1 MDSTRAILVGAAVGL
16 AALALASPVAAAGQN
31 VTPEGVNYS
40 YAKGAEG
47 QIIVQAE
54 AGDLR
59 FEKSVF
65 PDGRTVLVLKAADGD
80 VRVESSDAVVVVQS
94 GSETYRL
101 IPDGVDERTAL
112 AARVALTRSRGAQ
125 LLRNLRFAIEERG
138 PVSAFDHTVLLSAAV
153 VSELVGETGAIRRHA
168 RKQRGTRP
176 GRIRKAAARQ
186 FNDCWSMYEQAI
198 LSAFNQYLQCIG
210 EGSIVSQKFFNLS
223 YCDIRYTMQAES
235 AWFQFLA
242 CSSIRIY

>member
-1 MDSTRAILVGAAVGL
+1 MESTRAILVGAAVGL
-16 AALALASPVAAAGQN
+16 AVLVLARPVAAGQN
-31 VTPEGVNYS
+31 VTPEGVKYS

-47 QIIVQAE
+47 QIVVQAE

-65 PDGRTVLVLKAADGD
+65 PDGRTVLVLKAPDGD
-80 VRVESSDAVVVVQS
+80 VLVESSDAVVVVQS

-112 AARVALTRSRGAQ
+112 AARVALTRSQGAQ

-138 PVSAFDHTVLLSAAV
+138 AVSAFDYSALLSAAV
-153 VSELVGETGAIRRHA
+153 VSELLGETGAIRRHA
-168 RKQRGTRP
+168 RKQRGTGP
-176 GRIRKAAARQ
+176 GRIRKAAAGQ
-186 FNDCWSMYEQAI
+186 FSDCWSMYEQAI
-198 LSAFNQYLQCIG
+198 LSAFNQYLRCID
-210 EGSIVSQKFFNLS
+210 ERSIASWKFFNLS

-235 AWFQFLA
+235 AWFQFLS